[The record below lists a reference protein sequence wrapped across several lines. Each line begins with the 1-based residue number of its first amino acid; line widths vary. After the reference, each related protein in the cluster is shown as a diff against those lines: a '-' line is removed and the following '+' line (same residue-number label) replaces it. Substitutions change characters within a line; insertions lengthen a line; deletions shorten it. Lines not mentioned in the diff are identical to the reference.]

1 MRLTLVCVVNVDV
14 GTLKETAGRAALT
27 DLPDRVDAALTK
39 VAPGAL
45 DPDAFFIVPPEAT
58 EQMLRTVDRH
68 ALNYHSYV
76 VDTLGEKC
84 TLDDCDDHKENAQV
98 LPLFPEWK
106 Q

>member
-14 GTLKETAGRAALT
+14 GVLKENAGKTALGE
-27 DLPDRVDAALTK
+27 LPDRVDAALVK

-45 DPDAFFIVPPEAT
+45 DPEAFFIVPPEAAD
-58 EQMLRTVDRH
+58 QMMRGIDKH

-76 VDTLGEKC
+76 VDQLGEKC
-84 TLDDCDDHKENAQV
+84 TLEDCDDHREVAQV
-98 LPLFPEWK
+98 LPLFPAWK